1 MSYFVAFEQVATPAD
16 SCKVF
21 RVILSTALTTWPDVV
36 YLISLWRAAQVTGV
50 LVPLEYLDP
59 QLAPLSG
66 SKPRH

>member
-21 RVILSTALTTWPDVV
+21 RVILSTALRSWAYMV

-50 LVPLEYLDP
+50 LVPLEYLYP

-66 SKPRH
+66 SKASH